1 MVDFRKWLFAFAVV
15 AVLLIASA
23 PSANAQFLPN
33 TFTCVANAGVP
44 PIVRAEGITELVGDL
59 LLNCTGGTPTPAGQ
73 TIPLSN
79 VTIFLN
85 TNITSRIVG
94 PVSNASEALILIDEP
109 FPIGSTQVPAN
120 APVPLNSPT
129 QSYCAVSATN
139 GSLNGCGLTGTGG
152 GVGALGPY
160 SGAAGRA
167 NIFQG
172 LQVGANSVAWLGL
185 PIDAPGTNAVRT
197 IRITNVR
204 GNACQLGTS
213 STLIPTQIVMFVSV
227 NGSQQ
232 VSINNPQQ
240 TVAFIQPGLVVGG
253 GTLNFLQCQN
263 ANANPLLSS
272 SAVVGQTGT
281 VALTATEGFASS
293 FKARGYAQP
302 VSTNALLIGTQ
313 SATLQNVPAY
323 PYNTESGF
331 VSAATGGAVNGGIGV
346 ADFGTRIG
354 FDVSNIGAGVSL
366 FVPPTIALTNLI
378 TGTASGGL
386 AVLVSGASG
395 TGTLAGVT
403 FSGTSASVV
412 YEVILS
418 NPNAIER
425 LSLPVTVAFI
435 SNTSQNLPGL
445 GQSTG
450 TVGFRP
456 LSTVN
461 TASSTD
467 PIPRF
472 CPGPTRNLFAINAC
486 SCNLLFPFV
495 TNQAGFDTGIA
506 IANTSLDP
514 FGTAT
519 QAGTVTLNYYGNTTG
534 GGAAPAAQT
543 SQTLNAG
550 SELVFT
556 LSNGGNL
563 GIAATPGFQGYII
576 ATHRFQYC
584 HAFAFISDLG
594 AQRLAEGYVAIQLDV
609 PSLNRTGQAGEN
621 EGH

>member
-15 AVLLIASA
+15 AVLLVAAA
-23 PSANAQFLPN
+23 PMAHAQFLPN

-73 TIPLSN
+73 LIPLSN
-79 VTIFLN
+79 ITIFLN

-94 PVSNASEALILIDEP
+94 PVSSASEALILIDEP
-109 FPIGSTQVPAN
+109 FPVGSVQVPAN
-120 APVPLNSPT
+120 APVPAGSPT
-129 QSYCAVSATN
+129 QGYCAVQSN
-139 GSLNGCGLTGTGG
+139 GSLNGCALTGTAGG
-152 GVGALGPY
+152 IGSTGPY
-160 SGAAGRA
+160 RTT

-172 LQVGANSVAWLGL
+172 LQIGANSVAWLGI

-213 STLIPTQIVMFVSV
+213 STLIPTQIIEFVSV

-232 VSINNPQQ
+232 VSINQPQQ

-253 GTLNFLQCQN
+253 GTLNLLQCQN
-263 ANANPLLSS
+263 SNGNLISS
-272 SAVVGQTGT
+272 SAAVGQTGT
-281 VALTATEGFASS
+281 VSLTATEGFASS
-293 FKARGYAQP
+293 FKARGYLAGGQTAITGVNQAQI
-302 VSTNALLIGTQ
+302 IGTQ
-313 SATLQNVPAY
+313 TATLQNVPGF

-331 VSAATGGAVNGGIGV
+331 VSAATGGPVAGGIGV
-346 ADFGTRIG
+346 ADFGTRLG
-354 FDVSNIGAGVSL
+354 FDVSNVGAGVSI
-366 FVPPTIALTNLI
+366 FVPSTINLTNLI
-378 TGTASGGL
+378 NGAASGGI
-386 AVLVSGASG
+386 AVLVSGP
-395 TGTLAGVT
+395 TVV
-403 FSGTSASVV
+403 GTSASVQ
-412 YEVILS
+412 YEVVQA

-425 LSLPVTVAFI
+425 LTLPVTVAFL
-435 SNTSQNLPGL
+435 SNTNQNLPGL

-461 TASSTD
+461 TATTTD

-472 CPGPTRNLFAINAC
+472 CPGPTRNLFAINPC

-495 TNQAGFDTGIA
+495 TNQAGFDTGLA

-514 FGTAT
+514 FGTPT

-550 SELVFT
+550 NELVFT

-576 ATHRFQYC
+576 ATMRFQYC
-584 HAFAFISDLG
+584 HAFAFVSDLG

-609 PSLNRTGQAGEN
+609 PGLNRTGQAGEN

>member
-1 MVDFRKWLFAFAVV
+1 
-15 AVLLIASA
+15 
-23 PSANAQFLPN
+23 
-33 TFTCVANAGVP
+33 
-44 PIVRAEGITELVGDL
+44 DL

-79 VTIFLN
+79 LTIFLN

-94 PVSNASEALILIDEP
+94 PVSGGSEAEVLIDEP
-109 FPIGSTQVPAN
+109 FPVGTAQVPAS
-120 APVPLNSPT
+120 APVPANSPT
-129 QSYCAVSATN
+129 QGYCAVSTTN
-139 GSLNGCGLTGTGG
+139 ASLNGCGLLGTAG
-152 GVGALGPY
+152 GVGAQGPY
-160 SGAAGRA
+160 KTT

-172 LQVGANSVAWLGL
+172 LQVSANSVAWLGL

-253 GTLNFLQCQN
+253 GTTSFLQCQN
-263 ANANPLLSS
+263 ANGTLLSS
-272 SAVVGQTGT
+272 SASVGQTNT
-281 VALTATEGFASS
+281 VSLTATEGFASS
-293 FKARGYAQP
+293 FKARGYLAGGEQP
-302 VSTNALLIGTQ
+302 SVSGANSNTIGTRA
-313 SATLQNVPAY
+313 ATLQNVPGF

-331 VSAATGGAVNGGIGV
+331 VSAATGGPATGAPGV
-346 ADFGTRIG
+346 ADFGTRLG
-354 FDVSNIGAGVSL
+354 FNVNNLGAGVNI
-366 FVPPTIALTNLI
+366 FVPTTIALTNAI
-378 TGTASGGL
+378 TGNASGGI
-386 AVLVSGASG
+386 AILVSGASG
-395 TGTLAGVT
+395 SGALAGVT
-403 FSGTSASVV
+403 ISGTSASVQ
-412 YEVILS
+412 YEIVQA
-418 NPNAIER
+418 NPNAIEK
-425 LSLPVTVAFI
+425 LSLPVTVSFL
-435 SNTSQNLPGL
+435 SNTGQNLPGL

-450 TVGFRP
+450 TVGFLP
-456 LSTVN
+456 QSTVN
-461 TASSTD
+461 TATSSD

-472 CPGPTRNLFAINAC
+472 CPGPTRNLFAVNAC

-495 TNQAGFDTGIA
+495 TNQAGFDTGVA

-543 SQTLNAG
+543 SQTVNAG
-550 SELVFT
+550 TELVFT

-563 GIAATPGFQGYII
+563 GVAATPGFQGYII
-576 ATHRFQYC
+576 STARFQYC

-594 AQRLAEGYVAIQLDV
+594 AQKLAEGYVAIQLDV